1 MMWPIGNLVLHTH
14 VEIMT
19 MYHHLTPIHN
29 LLLYIQEIFY
39 YSAMDLLL
47 YIQGIFYYLAMDLL
61 LSVEPLCSILLASFM
76 SAANVGTL

>member
-1 MMWPIGNLVLHTH
+1 MMWPIGNLVLHTL

-19 MYHHLTPIHN
+19 RYHHLTPIHN

-47 YIQGIFYYLAMDLL
+47 YIQGIFYYLAFDFL
-61 LSVEPLCSILLASFM
+61 LSV
-76 SAANVGTL
+76 